1 MNYPTLR
8 TKENGI
14 IRELRLYGDGT
25 NPDSYKLFSHV
36 VRKGGL
42 RTGAVLRTGIRAIV
56 CYVTEDLS
64 PEKYWE
70 KPVSMDDEDT
80 YMRMLKDAREK
91 DRDMFYRVIER
102 DEQEKR
108 VKVMLKQR
116 KHFADLNK

>member
-14 IRELRLYGDGT
+14 VRELRLYGDGT

-36 VRKGGL
+36 VKKGGL
-42 RTGAVLRTGIRAIV
+42 RTGAVLRTGIKAII

-70 KPVSMDDEDT
+70 QPEKYWMD
-80 YMRMLKDAREK
+80 MLVTKVEIEYQNEEK
-91 DRDMFYRVIER
+91 QFS
-102 DEQEKR
+102 
-108 VKVMLKQR
+108 L
-116 KHFADLNK
+116 F